1 MRLMEAF
8 CKKLSEH
15 DESNAMYNTTNELCT
30 LLSKLDV
37 QNLFT
42 THDQISNRFEEQK
55 LESQKQNKQIMLE
68 QHQQQQNETLEIS
81 VDFTKNDNNLD
92 DETITNDNDL
102 LISDEGRFLLSK
114 AQHYSVENLKL
125 VNIEKPDT
133 PFGATIR
140 NRDGNIVIGR
150 IVAGGAA
157 EQSGLLHEEDEILE
171 INNIPVRGKTI
182 NDVCDMLVIG
192 FF

>member
-1 MRLMEAF
+1 MEAF
-8 CKKLSEH
+8 CQQFNDNDYSNSVH
-15 DESNAMYNTTNELCT
+15 DTTNELCM
-30 LLSKLDV
+30 LLSKFDV
-37 QNLFT
+37 QNLLT
-42 THDQISNRFEEQK
+42 THDQISNRFDEQK
-55 LESQKQNKQIMLE
+55 CELQKQNKQLMLE
-68 QHQQQQNETLEIS
+68 HHHQQNETLEIS
-81 VDFTKNDNNLD
+81 VDFNKNDMDLV
-92 DETITNDNDL
+92 DETITNENEL
-102 LISDEGRFLLSK
+102 LISDEGRFLLNK

-182 NDVCDMLVIG
+182 NDVCDMLVIIL
-192 FF
+192 FE